1 MPNFDF
7 FNYAGLHRPI
17 KLYTTPRTYIR
28 DIVITTDYEEA
39 KGIVRYAVDLA
50 REKACEDVSVKVTIL
65 DEDGKERAAGEG
77 AEGRLEFDEVQLWEP
92 LQAYLYTLKVELVK
106 QGRTVDVYEEPFG
119 VRTVEVKDGKFY
131 INRKPFYF
139 KGFGKHED
147 APIHGRG
154 FAEAVNVMDFN
165 LMKRWRPMNCG
176 DAGRR
181 SRTSDTKGAVR
192 IGHHK
197 VLGGLCRPVIFL
209 RVVYDD
215 N

>member
-50 REKACEDVSVKVTIL
+50 GEKACEDVSVKVTIL

-165 LMKRWRPMNCG
+165 LMKRWRPMHCG

-181 SRTSDTKGAVR
+181 SRTSGTNGSSKDRAS
-192 IGHHK
+192 
-197 VLGGLCRPVIFL
+197 
-209 RVVYDD
+209 
-215 N
+215 